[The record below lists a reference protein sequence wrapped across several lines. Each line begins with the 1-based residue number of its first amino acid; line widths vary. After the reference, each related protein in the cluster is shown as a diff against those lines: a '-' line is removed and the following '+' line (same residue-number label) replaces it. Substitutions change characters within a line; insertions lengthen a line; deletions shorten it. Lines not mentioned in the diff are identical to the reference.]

1 MKGYKIMPRTG
12 SRTKAQDPTENSTF
26 NTSGLFLAGTI
37 VQRTKREIPSV
48 NPTTE
53 VVTYQIIDDKDHN
66 YYVDDYSPS
75 EYHERGETV
84 CLPVYVKAY
93 KKKTGDAS
101 YSLNVLKPFRP
112 SSKGVIF

>member
-1 MKGYKIMPRTG
+1 MPRTG
-12 SRTKAQDPTENSTF
+12 SRTKSQETNNDSSVNEV
-26 NTSGLFLAGTI
+26 SGLFLAGTV
-37 VQRTKREIPSV
+37 VQRTKREIPSI

-53 VVTYQIIDDKDHN
+53 VVTYQIIDDKERY

-75 EYHERGETV
+75 EYHECGTKV
-84 CLPVYVKAY
+84 CLPVYVKPY
-93 KKKTGDAS
+93 KKKSGDAS

>member
-1 MKGYKIMPRTG
+1 MPRTG
-12 SRTKAQDPTENSTF
+12 SRTKAQVTNNPGTSAV
-26 NTSGLFLAGTI
+26 SGLFLAGTV

-53 VVTYQIIDDKDHN
+53 VVTYQVIDDKERN

-75 EYHERGETV
+75 EYHECGTEV
-84 CLPVYVKAY
+84 CLPVYVKPY
-93 KKKTGDAS
+93 KKKSGDVS

-112 SSKGVIF
+112 SSKGVVF